1 MRFDDLIAYLKA
13 EEGLKLKAYKDTE
26 GVWTIGYG
34 TSLRAMGLPDV
45 TAAEMVITRFQAEE
59 YLRAEAFKALTGV
72 EAAFAWWGG
81 LDPVRQAIVV
91 AVAYQLGLNG
101 LRGFKKFIAAMK
113 ARDFKTAAAEMMDSK
128 WARQTPN
135 RAARAALML
144 KDGRWLRQINGT
156 PMPERMTQ
164 EEVAA

>member
-13 EEGLKLKAYKDTE
+13 EEGLKLKAYKDSL

-34 TSLRAMGLPDV
+34 TTLKSLGLTDA
-45 TAAEMVITRFQAEE
+45 TAAQMEITRFQAEE
-59 YLRAEAFKALTGV
+59 YLRAEAAKALSGV
-72 EAAFAWWGG
+72 EAAFPWWAG

-91 AVAYQLGLNG
+91 AMAYQLGLSG
-101 LRGFKKFIAAMK
+101 VRGFKKFVAAIQ
-113 ARDFKTAAAEMMDSK
+113 ARDFKKAAAEMMDSK

-144 KDGRWLRQINGT
+144 KDGRWLKQINGT
-156 PMPERMTQ
+156 PMPERM
-164 EEVAA
+164 AA